1 MGIIRYI
8 LLLVFFIS
16 ILNVNAKI
24 VRDTVEFDGV
34 LYVEH
39 FVKAGESLNKI
50 SKLHNV
56 KVSEIIKANELN
68 SRLTYNQLLYI
79 PVNLNNTSSLEHKKH
94 YNSNEEELNLALLM
108 PYYLIKNDTMFND
121 FEDTDNIESIYY
133 NLSEAALS
141 FHIGVTLALDSLRNQ
156 GKEIVLHTFDTN
168 KDSLKVKN
176 LVTSGLLDDMDII
189 IGPLHA
195 RNFNILCRK
204 YGKSKD
210 KILINPLSRLTNS
223 VRKFSAVFQISPTVE
238 SQQLIISKKVLNR
251 YKKKKVM
258 VLYQKRDS
266 EIAEYINKIY
276 KKDNR
281 KINLFEIEH
290 THVDSLRNIFSDFQ
304 VVIIPSSNQ
313 AFVSKLLASIGIMD
327 SVSIVFGLDAWKRYD
342 NLDIGNLMELDVHLP
357 ISNSFNYNNKH
368 DKAFLDLFE
377 QRYNT
382 NQGKYT
388 YVGYNIIMHFFSDFR
403 KFQFRRLSKGGR
415 INMKAPLYH
424 YKDYELIPLN

>member
-39 FVKAGESLNKI
+39 FVKVGESLNKI

-56 KVSEIIKANELN
+56 KVSEIMKANELN

-79 PVNLNNTSSLEHKKH
+79 PVNLNNPSSLDHKKH

-176 LVTSGLLDDMDII
+176 LV
-189 IGPLHA
+189 
-195 RNFNILCRK
+195 
-204 YGKSKD
+204 
-210 KILINPLSRLTNS
+210 
-223 VRKFSAVFQISPTVE
+223 V
-238 SQQLIISKKVLNR
+238 
-251 YKKKKVM
+251 YK
-258 VLYQKRDS
+258 
-266 EIAEYINKIY
+266 
-276 KKDNR
+276 
-281 KINLFEIEH
+281 
-290 THVDSLRNIFSDFQ
+290 
-304 VVIIPSSNQ
+304 
-313 AFVSKLLASIGIMD
+313 
-327 SVSIVFGLDAWKRYD
+327 
-342 NLDIGNLMELDVHLP
+342 
-357 ISNSFNYNNKH
+357 
-368 DKAFLDLFE
+368 
-377 QRYNT
+377 
-382 NQGKYT
+382 
-388 YVGYNIIMHFFSDFR
+388 
-403 KFQFRRLSKGGR
+403 
-415 INMKAPLYH
+415 
-424 YKDYELIPLN
+424 